1 MALNSREPYAIVF
14 PKSTSSAKRD
24 MPHIWAGTGNAEI
37 HPVRVLVVDHEVRVR
52 EILVQRL
59 RGRGYDADGAQS
71 AAEAFDLLSSAIYDI
86 ILLDVVMPRN
96 AAIEVMT
103 ILRGLAFPPKCIVMS
118 GVANL
123 WRRAN
128 PDVPV
133 AGVLQKPFAFEE
145 LLRLIA

>member
-1 MALNSREPYAIVF
+1 M
-14 PKSTSSAKRD
+14 
-24 MPHIWAGTGNAEI
+24 
-37 HPVRVLVVDHEVRVR
+37 VDHDVHVR

-59 RGRGYDADGAQS
+59 RGRSYDTDGAQS
-71 AAEAFDLLSSAIYDI
+71 AAEAFDLLSTAIYDI
-86 ILLDVVMPRN
+86 MLLDVVMPHN
-96 AAIEVMT
+96 AALDVMKM
-103 ILRGLAFPPKCIVMS
+103 LRGLAFPPRCIVMS

>member
-1 MALNSREPYAIVF
+1 MSDRAPNQQAQGRQSLLPSGRHKPCWDWMMVEDDSSWPWRRNSREPYAFVF
-14 PKSTSSAKRD
+14 PKSTSSVKRD

-37 HPVRVLVVDHEVRVR
+37 HPVRVLVVDNDVRVR

-103 ILRGLAFPPKCIVMS
+103 IL
-118 GVANL
+118 
-123 WRRAN
+123 
-128 PDVPV
+128 
-133 AGVLQKPFAFEE
+133 
-145 LLRLIA
+145 

>member
-1 MALNSREPYAIVF
+1 
-14 PKSTSSAKRD
+14 

-37 HPVRVLVVDHEVRVR
+37 HLVRVLVVDHDVRVR

-133 AGVLQKPFAFEE
+133 AGVLAEAVRVRRASAIDCLTITCRRTPAATWRYRAFSS
-145 LLRLIA
+145 